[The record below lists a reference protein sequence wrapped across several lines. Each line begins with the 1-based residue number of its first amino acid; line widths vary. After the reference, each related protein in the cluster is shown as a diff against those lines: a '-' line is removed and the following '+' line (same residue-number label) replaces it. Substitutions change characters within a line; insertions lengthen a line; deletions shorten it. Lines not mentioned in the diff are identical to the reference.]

1 MTRRAARNPRTVV
14 HRSAGPLRYVRRGG
28 AQSGTRSEVVFAV
41 QQQVLD
47 LLAAGAPLVD
57 SLNAIARISEQAFPS
72 MLASVLVYDP
82 EHEVL
87 RRGGSCSLP
96 ESFVEAVD
104 GLRPGPQMGSC
115 GTAAFCRARIV
126 SEDIDTD
133 PVWVSFREFAAGY
146 RIVSAWSSPVLGPKG
161 ELLGVFGMYY
171 QERRVPSPPELD
183 LVDHLVHLAAIAIGR
198 SRLDAALE
206 RRAATDDLTGL
217 GNRARMQSVAEQLSE
232 DPINDG
238 VEHVVA
244 IVDLDHFHLH
254 NLTLGQRGADALL
267 VEAGFRLNR
276 SAHGAVL
283 RARLGGDQFVVV
295 LPEHGIGAQ
304 RTIEGVLSAIADPFA
319 LAGASVGLSA
329 SAGLA
334 AWRPR
339 ERPLDDA
346 LFEALEALGEAKRL
360 GRARCVSFGDTARTQ
375 LAGERQVA
383 RLLARSLADGGVE
396 PHLQPIVRLTDGA
409 IVGFEVLARLV
420 DSSVPPGVF
429 LPVAEE
435 NGLIHELGQQV
446 LAFASRVVAEQ
457 RERLGPVRLSVNVSI
472 HQLLALD
479 AAARLVAVVERHG
492 VAPASI
498 DLEVTESHWLD
509 ADTPARDAL
518 HQLREAGFGLVLDD
532 FGTGYASLSHLQHLP
547 FERIKVDRSFV
558 DQLGTDRGRAL
569 CEVALA
575 MAKACGLSVTAEGV
589 ADARAAESLRDLGYE
604 TGQGFLWSPALPL
617 VEALRLLPG

>member
-1 MTRRAARNPRTVV
+1 MTGRVGGNPRRAV
-14 HRSAGPLRYVRRGG
+14 HQAGVSSREMRRGG
-28 AQSGTRSEVVFAV
+28 MRSEVVLAG
-41 QQQVLD
+41 QQRILD
-47 LLAAGAPLVD
+47 LLAAGAQLPD
-57 SLNAIARISEQAFPS
+57 SLNAIARFSEQAFPS
-72 MLASVLVYDP
+72 MLASVLVYDSV
-82 EHEVL
+82 HDVL

-115 GTAAFCRARIV
+115 GTAAFCRTRIV
-126 SEDIDTD
+126 SEDIAAD

-146 RIVSAWSSPVLGPKG
+146 RIVSAWSTPVLDPQG

-171 QERRVPSPPELD
+171 QERRMPSPAELD

-198 SRLDAALE
+198 ARLDAALE
-206 RRAATDDLTGL
+206 RRSATDDLTGL
-217 GNRARMQSVAEQLSE
+217 GNRVRMQSVAEHLSE
-232 DPINDG
+232 DPVNDG
-238 VEHVVA
+238 VDHAVA

-254 NLTLGQRGADALL
+254 NLTLGHSGADALL
-267 VEAGFRLNR
+267 VEAATRLNR

-295 LPEHGIGAQ
+295 LSENGIGAQ
-304 RTIEGVLSAIADPFA
+304 RTIEGVLSAIADPVE
-319 LAGASVGLSA
+319 LSGVSVGLSA

-346 LFEALEALGEAKRL
+346 LFEAVEALAEAKRL

-383 RLLARSLADGGVE
+383 RVLSRALADGGVE
-396 PHLQPIVRLTDGA
+396 PHLQPIVRLADGA

-420 DSSVPPGVF
+420 DGSVPPGVF
-429 LPVAEE
+429 VPVAEE

-446 LAFASRVVAEQ
+446 LAFASRVVASQ
-457 RERLGPVRLSVNVSI
+457 REQLGAIRLSVNVSI

-492 VAPASI
+492 VAPGSI
-498 DLEVTESHWLD
+498 DLEVTESYWLD

-558 DQLGTDRGRAL
+558 EQLGTDRGRAL

-589 ADARAAESLRDLGYE
+589 ARPREAELLGAMGYV

-617 VEALRLLPG
+617 VDALALLPG